1 MSSNDSLPV
10 EKLFGSKT
18 RTKLLDLFFGNPT
31 ESYYVREIT
40 RMVDEQ
46 INSVRRELTNL
57 VNLEIIK
64 TDSYDGKTY
73 YSANEKHKFCR
84 PLADM
89 FSKRG
94 DAVKVEPIKKRNSW
108 DEYVKPVKNYLQA
121 LLVTDKAKGESGM
134 DMLIVGDNREK
145 KLSNWALEIEK
156 KKGRALNFMILSP
169 DELMYRQSV
178 RDKMLMDI
186 LAMNVSVIID
196 PDKMIRR

>member
-1 MSSNDSLPV
+1 MNSNDSLPV

-145 KLSNWALEIEK
+145 KLSNWALEIEQ

>member
-1 MSSNDSLPV
+1 M
-10 EKLFGSKT
+10 
-18 RTKLLDLFFGNPT
+18 
-31 ESYYVREIT
+31 
-40 RMVDEQ
+40 
-46 INSVRRELTNL
+46 
-57 VNLEIIK
+57 
-64 TDSYDGKTY
+64 
-73 YSANEKHKFCR
+73 
-84 PLADM
+84 
-89 FSKRG
+89 
-94 DAVKVEPIKKRNSW
+94 
-108 DEYVKPVKNYLQA
+108 KPVKNYLQA

>member
-1 MSSNDSLPV
+1 M
-10 EKLFGSKT
+10 
-18 RTKLLDLFFGNPT
+18 DLFFGNPA

-40 RMVDEQ
+40 RMVEEQ

-57 VNLEIIK
+57 VNLGIVKAE
-64 TDSYDGKTY
+64 SYDGKTY

-84 PLADM
+84 PLAEM

-94 DAVKVEPIKKRNSW
+94 EVIKVEPVKKRGRW
-108 DEYVKPVKNYLQA
+108 EEYVNPVKNYLQA
-121 LLVTDKAKGESGM
+121 LLVTNRAEGEDGM

-145 KLSNWALEIEK
+145 KLSNWALEMEK

-178 RDKMLMDI
+178 RDKMLMEI
-186 LAMNVSVIID
+186 LEMNVAAVID